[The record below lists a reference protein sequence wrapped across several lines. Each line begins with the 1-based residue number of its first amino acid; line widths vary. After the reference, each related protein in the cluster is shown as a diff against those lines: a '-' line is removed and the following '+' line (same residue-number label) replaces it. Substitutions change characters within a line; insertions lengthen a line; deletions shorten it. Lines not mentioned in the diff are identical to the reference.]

1 MKGMSIG
8 AVIGLI
14 LAALIAG
21 SPELLFREDTDGE
34 YMGGGWLYYMVT
46 IPIGALI
53 GLVALVILIIVSSI
67 GIARSRG
74 TSTVRLI
81 IAIAAPPLIIL
92 PIGLLLAGVL
102 NEWMTNVWAL
112 TFAALGLVGIVLA
125 VITGLT
131 SPAKNVAVEGSAS

>member
-1 MKGMSIG
+1 MKRMSIG

-53 GLVALVILIIVSSI
+53 GLVALVILIVVSSI
-67 GIARSRG
+67 G
-74 TSTVRLI
+74 
-81 IAIAAPPLIIL
+81 IAAPPLIIL
-92 PIGLLLAGVL
+92 PIGLLIAGVL

-131 SPAKNVAVEGSAS
+131 SPAKNVAVEGSVS